1 MPVIARVAVPASVLA
16 LGDVLESLP
25 DAEFEVE
32 RIVETGEDRV
42 MPLLWVRDAEQ
53 EEIEAALAADPSVE
67 NASLVADFEG
77 EFLYQMEWIDRIDLL
92 VQMIT
97 NSKANILDA
106 YGQRGRW
113 HLRVLY
119 PDRDLLSRTNDFCEQ
134 HGMDFQVES
143 IREME
148 GEPAG
153 RYGLTEEQHEALVYA
168 AKRGYFRIPRDV
180 TLEELAEET
189 DVSHQALS
197 ERLRRGMETLV
208 EDTLL
213 IGTMGESE
221 TEIPASE
228 H

>member
-1 MPVIARVAVPASVLA
+1 MPVIARIAVPASALA
-16 LGDVLESLP
+16 LGEVLESLP

-53 EEIEAALAADPSVE
+53 EEIEDVLEEASSVQ
-67 NASLVADFEG
+67 NASLVAAFDE
-77 EFLYQMEWIDRIDLL
+77 EFLYQMDWIDRIDLL

-97 NSKANILDA
+97 NSKASILDA

-119 PDRDLLSRTNDFCEQ
+119 PDRQLFSKTHDFCEE
-134 HGMDFQVES
+134 HGMDLQIQS

-153 RYGLTEEQHEALVYA
+153 RYGLTEEQHQALVYA
-168 AKRGYFRIPRDV
+168 VKRGYFKIPRDI
-180 TLEELAEET
+180 TLEELATET

-208 EDTLL
+208 EDTLM
-213 IGTMGESE
+213 IGTMEEEGIPSGE
-221 TEIPASE
+221 P
-228 H
+228 